1 MEFKK
6 LVVLDK
12 TKPLATDIALVF
24 EDTDINKEDYEF
36 LNSKL
41 EDYNLEIDPELKM
54 TQDTGYDEYSKKFLI
69 GVIITIP
76 DRLVPKDIEESSKM
90 MANHIIRFAGFYENL
105 KLRSTQLNN

>member
-6 LVVLDK
+6 LIVLDK

-54 TQDTGYDEYSKKFLI
+54 TQDTGYDEYSERFLI

-76 DRLVPKDIEESSKM
+76 DSLIPNDIDERVKM
-90 MANHIIRFAGFYENL
+90 MMIHIIRFTEFYENL
-105 KLRSTQLNN
+105 KLKNFTQL